1 MSDATQQGATVE
13 RLAGILDRVE
23 APEETPEQPEA
34 AEEAKPEEAAA
45 DNTEAEQETEP
56 TEDSDAEPE
65 EDAQEETP
73 LPTSLSELAETL
85 GVEQEKLYDLK
96 LKTKIDGVEGE
107 ATLAQIL
114 KSYQLEGHL
123 NRKSMELADQRKA
136 FEQDTQKLTQ
146 EAVQRVQ
153 TLEDS
158 LNIAT
163 HLINERYKGINWEQ
177 LKHDDPVEFNTK
189 YIEYQQHQQALNQ
202 AYQGIQAERQR
213 SAQEQERQFVAN
225 LQEEYKK
232 VINAIPEWANEAV
245 AKKEQADLREL
256 MKGYGFKDEE
266 IFVGDHRHIQI
277 LRDAKRGRELSAAKP
292 SVMKKVAAAPKLAKP
307 GSKGSKA
314 DQDMQALKDLKKQH
328 KSGNKNAGIEYLK
341 KAGFV

>member
-13 RLAGILDRVE
+13 RLVGILDRVE

-34 AEEAKPEEAAA
+34 AAEAKPEETAA
-45 DNTEAEQETEP
+45 DNTEAEQETE
-56 TEDSDAEPE
+56 TEEDSDAEPE
-65 EDAQEETP
+65 EDAEEETP
-73 LPTSLSELAETL
+73 VPTSLSELAETL

-123 NRKSMELADQRKA
+123 NRKSMDLADQRKA
-136 FEQDTQKLTQ
+136 FEQETQKQTQ
-146 EAVQRVQ
+146 EVTQRVQ
-153 TLEDS
+153 MLEDS
-158 LNIAT
+158 LNIANHILT
-163 HLINERYKGINWEQ
+163 EQYKGINWEQ
-177 LKHDDPVEFNTK
+177 LKQEDPVSFNTRV
-189 YIEYQQHQQALNQ
+189 IEYQQHQQALQQ
-202 AYQGIQAERQR
+202 AFQSLQAERQR
-213 SAQEQERQFVAN
+213 AAQEQEVQLKAN

-232 VINAIPEWANEAV
+232 VLNAIPEWADAEV
-245 AKKEQADLREL
+245 AKKGQAELREL
-256 MKGYGFKDEE
+256 MKSYGFKDEE

-277 LRDAKRGRELSAAKP
+277 LRDAKKGRELSAAKP
-292 SVMKKVAAAPKLAKP
+292 AVMKKVAAAPKLAKP

-314 DQDMQALKDLKKQH
+314 DQDLQALKDLKKQH